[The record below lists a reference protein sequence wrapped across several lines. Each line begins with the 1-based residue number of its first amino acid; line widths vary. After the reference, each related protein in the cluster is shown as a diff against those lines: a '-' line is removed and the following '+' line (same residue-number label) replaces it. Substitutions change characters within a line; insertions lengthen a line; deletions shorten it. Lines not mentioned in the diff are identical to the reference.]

1 MNEKEFLQQATSKI
15 YSFRK
20 KQVIANELHDHIQL
34 KKKRFEEAGYTEE
47 QAEEKAVDN
56 MGDADKIA
64 KALAEL
70 HKSYNAA
77 PDILLFL
84 IVEAVI
90 TGSYYL
96 LENFVFGD
104 PGVLSLLIS
113 GILGGIALFCLYAAY
128 ASFRKHP
135 VAALCTLLAGAG
147 IGYYEYLLTSELSRL
162 TDGAFAALKNYILN
176 GDLYFNRNQQTNE
189 LLTAV
194 CSVTGV
200 LFAAIFLFVLLFG
213 IKKVLYKNNRMDN
226 TVNKITTGF
235 CITLFAVS
243 AVLSAYFGFSTIN
256 RIENLKKEYAAA
268 FQFVVDIE
276 KNCNTQEEVT
286 AFIENSGYAFSP
298 VGSEEVEGYVYEHNL
313 VTIRID
319 FADEPETIDPN
330 EYERGA
336 ERLFGRLSN
345 NIERASRTVYGIDL
359 RPDPLLFAKEYD
371 SITLSALKTDE
382 KTVEALYRF
391 RPYEHTNQER
401 YEYFIQYTPTAF
413 YYDKCN
419 RELDNTNFE
428 FQYIEGTGETKDT
441 NYFEF
446 TTETQELLDFI
457 ERERNI
463 VEVLKSTDSRNAD
476 EIARLTGTTATDPGF
491 TRDEYNEFIDYCC
504 INLGKDSATYQNK
517 DLLLDLYDSF
527 IEYQIYDDWKFT
539 LYRLDG
545 ENIVIFDN
553 HDDPLGFLSN
563 PKDLYMDEVD
573 LNGKPIYGVSE
584 YNCFKK
590 VLLDGGFFDKKGLYY
605 DNAEKIR
612 YYTEGGEVY
621 RYYSTL
627 DMDEP
632 GDDKRKYFLKDKKGN
647 LYSADRCFIDQ
658 NGWLVIDKQG
668 AIKESTDG
676 TYKNSAGEVFT
687 AVFKTS
693 WDGNGNLVDV
703 NAYE

>member
-1 MNEKEFLQQATSKI
+1 M
-15 YSFRK
+15 
-20 KQVIANELHDHIQL
+20 
-34 KKKRFEEAGYTEE
+34 
-47 QAEEKAVDN
+47 
-56 MGDADKIA
+56 
-64 KALAEL
+64 
-70 HKSYNAA
+70 
-77 PDILLFL
+77 
-84 IVEAVI
+84 
-90 TGSYYL
+90 
-96 LENFVFGD
+96 
-104 PGVLSLLIS
+104 
-113 GILGGIALFCLYAAY
+113 
-128 ASFRKHP
+128 
-135 VAALCTLLAGAG
+135 
-147 IGYYEYLLTSELSRL
+147 
-162 TDGAFAALKNYILN
+162 
-176 GDLYFNRNQQTNE
+176 
-189 LLTAV
+189 
-194 CSVTGV
+194 
-200 LFAAIFLFVLLFG
+200 
-213 IKKVLYKNNRMDN
+213 
-226 TVNKITTGF
+226 
-235 CITLFAVS
+235 
-243 AVLSAYFGFSTIN
+243 
-256 RIENLKKEYAAA
+256 
-268 FQFVVDIE
+268 
-276 KNCNTQEEVT
+276 
-286 AFIENSGYAFSP
+286 
-298 VGSEEVEGYVYEHNL
+298 
-313 VTIRID
+313 
-319 FADEPETIDPN
+319 
-330 EYERGA
+330 
-336 ERLFGRLSN
+336 
-345 NIERASRTVYGIDL
+345 
-359 RPDPLLFAKEYD
+359 
-371 SITLSALKTDE
+371 
-382 KTVEALYRF
+382 
-391 RPYEHTNQER
+391 
-401 YEYFIQYTPTAF
+401 
-413 YYDKCN
+413 
-419 RELDNTNFE
+419 DNTNFE
-428 FQYIEGTGETKDT
+428 FQYVEGTGETKDT

-463 VEVLKSTDSRNAD
+463 VEVLKSTDSRDAN
-476 EIARLTGTTATDPGF
+476 EIARLTGTTATNPGF

-668 AIKESTDG
+668 AIKESTNG

-687 AVFKTS
+687 AVFKSS

>member
-1 MNEKEFLQQATSKI
+1 M
-15 YSFRK
+15 
-20 KQVIANELHDHIQL
+20 
-34 KKKRFEEAGYTEE
+34 
-47 QAEEKAVDN
+47 
-56 MGDADKIA
+56 
-64 KALAEL
+64 
-70 HKSYNAA
+70 
-77 PDILLFL
+77 
-84 IVEAVI
+84 
-90 TGSYYL
+90 
-96 LENFVFGD
+96 
-104 PGVLSLLIS
+104 
-113 GILGGIALFCLYAAY
+113 
-128 ASFRKHP
+128 
-135 VAALCTLLAGAG
+135 
-147 IGYYEYLLTSELSRL
+147 
-162 TDGAFAALKNYILN
+162 
-176 GDLYFNRNQQTNE
+176 
-189 LLTAV
+189 
-194 CSVTGV
+194 
-200 LFAAIFLFVLLFG
+200 
-213 IKKVLYKNNRMDN
+213 
-226 TVNKITTGF
+226 
-235 CITLFAVS
+235 
-243 AVLSAYFGFSTIN
+243 
-256 RIENLKKEYAAA
+256 
-268 FQFVVDIE
+268 
-276 KNCNTQEEVT
+276 
-286 AFIENSGYAFSP
+286 
-298 VGSEEVEGYVYEHNL
+298 
-313 VTIRID
+313 
-319 FADEPETIDPN
+319 
-330 EYERGA
+330 
-336 ERLFGRLSN
+336 
-345 NIERASRTVYGIDL
+345 
-359 RPDPLLFAKEYD
+359 
-371 SITLSALKTDE
+371 
-382 KTVEALYRF
+382 EALYRF

-428 FQYIEGTGETKDT
+428 FQYVEGTGETKDT

-463 VEVLKSTDSRNAD
+463 VEVLKSTDSRDAN
-476 EIARLTGTTATDPGF
+476 EIARLTGTTATNPGF

-573 LNGKPIYGVSE
+573 LNGKPIYGISK